1 MNGNNSYKERNSGIN
16 LGEELFEQYCRSKNV
31 FFRRLGFDEKKDA
44 IPNFFDVSPFIRNL
58 PDYLVVGNKGTKLVN
73 IKGTANLKKSEVMMI
88 PQFLEWYHTKEC
100 PLWYAFCF
108 KGESKPF
115 FITPDRVIELYQDA
129 TDKQWN
135 DGKIYRTLNIGN

>member
-16 LGEELFEQYCRSKNV
+16 LGEELFEQYCIEKQV
-31 FFRRLGFDEKKDA
+31 FFRRLGFDEKKDS
-44 IPNFFDVSPFIRNL
+44 IPHFYSVSPLVRNI
-58 PDYLVVGNKGTKLVN
+58 PDYLVVGNKGSKLVSV
-73 IKGTANLKKSEVMMI
+73 KGTANIKQSEVKMI
-88 PQFLEWYHTKEC
+88 PQFIEWYHTKDC

-115 FITPDRVIELYQDA
+115 FITPDRVIELYQQG

-135 DGKIYRTLNIGN
+135 DGKIYRTLKIE